1 MLCRS
6 RSCMRLTT
14 RLVLFVILGLT
25 LASAAFAEITSF
37 RSAKEQMR
45 SHVYFDRTNS
55 DKGTFYCGC
64 DWRWRGE
71 SGGVPDLSSCNYS
84 TRAQE
89 NRSSRTEWEHVVPA
103 WVVGHQRQCWQNG
116 GRSNCRSSDPTFRR
130 MEADPHNLVPTIGET
145 NADRSNYGFGMITG
159 EPRVYGQ
166 CDFEVDFKARLVEPR
181 PEVRGQIA
189 RIYFYMHNRYGLR
202 MSRQDQQLYMAW
214 DRQHPVSAWERERDR
229 RIARIAGN
237 NNPFVTGEQSWS
249 LGLRPS
255 GSGLTGTPSRKVQHK
270 VQEPGGDLAIRG
282 NRNSKIY
289 HLPSGCPSYERIS
302 AHNIVPFGSEAAAVR
317 AGFRK
322 AGNCR

>member
-1 MLCRS
+1 MCISIGPTATKAHSTVGVIGAGGASLAVFRISPAAITAPGLRKTGRPELNGNTLFQPGSSGTKGSAGKTAGGPIVGPPTRPSGEWKQIHTTWCPRS
-6 RSCMRLTT
+6 
-14 RLVLFVILGLT
+14 
-25 LASAAFAEITSF
+25 
-37 RSAKEQMR
+37 
-45 SHVYFDRTNS
+45 
-55 DKGTFYCGC
+55 
-64 DWRWRGE
+64 
-71 SGGVPDLSSCNYS
+71 
-84 TRAQE
+84 
-89 NRSSRTEWEHVVPA
+89 
-103 WVVGHQRQCWQNG
+103 
-116 GRSNCRSSDPTFRR
+116 
-130 MEADPHNLVPTIGET
+130 ET
-145 NADRSNYGFGMITG
+145 NADRSNYGFGMIAG

-249 LGLRPS
+249 LGHRPS